1 MATKTLPDQARYTY
15 VYHPSREHKERWKKL
30 AAKARTPLSK
40 FIIATVDGVV
50 DENEEFKPRREIVR
64 EVETL
69 RQENRALHEDMNR
82 KDILLNRYESELKRY
97 RAAPWIEDTP
107 GIVQMSQDLIR
118 ILKARGTIESGR
130 LLEELGIDPRETDLA
145 KAIHKQLESLQAFG
159 AVGQDKKGSWMWLW

>member
-30 AAKARTPLSK
+30 AAKARTPLSR

-64 EVETL
+64 DVETL
-69 RQENRALHEDMNR
+69 RQENRALNEDLHR

-130 LLEELGIDPRETDLA
+130 LLEELGIDQRETDLA
-145 KAIHKQLESLQAFG
+145 KAILKQLESLAAFG
-159 AVGQDKKGSWMWLW
+159 AVGQDKSGAWKWLW